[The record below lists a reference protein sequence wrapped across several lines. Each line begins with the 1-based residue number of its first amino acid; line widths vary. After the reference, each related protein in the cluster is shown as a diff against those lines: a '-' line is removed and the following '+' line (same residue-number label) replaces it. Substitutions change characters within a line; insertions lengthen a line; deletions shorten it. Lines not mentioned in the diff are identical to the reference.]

1 MLVRDELA
9 PRIPPR
15 SVRWVRRHQLHLTLR
30 FLGDTLAI
38 EVPQLIV
45 RLGQACRG
53 AASLRLG
60 LRGVGVFPHVRQ
72 PRVVWAGLT
81 GELDALVALQQRVAA
96 ACDPVA
102 EQHEA
107 RAFRPHLTLGRVA
120 THDRGE
126 ARAVGDA
133 VASSAVGEL
142 GAWNVD
148 RILLI
153 HSRLRPEGPLHDTVA
168 AMELSAAD

>member
-1 MLVRDELA
+1 
-9 PRIPPR
+9 
-15 SVRWVRRHQLHLTLR
+15 
-30 FLGDTLAI
+30 
-38 EVPQLIV
+38 
-45 RLGQACRG
+45 
-53 AASLRLG
+53 
-60 LRGVGVFPHVRQ
+60 
-72 PRVVWAGLT
+72 
-81 GELDALVALQQRVAA
+81 
-96 ACDPVA
+96 
-102 EQHEA
+102 
-107 RAFRPHLTLGRVA
+107 VA